1 MLPKIT
7 AGSIY
12 STLGNNSS
20 LVPLAIKD
28 VANSLG
34 ITAGSYVTG
43 NKLESKDRFL
53 DEFGTQSIWL
63 FGLPVFKKITDWTL
77 YKALKIDPKVDV
89 RLLDTPEILDKAIEL
104 SPNVIKHG
112 RNNATDILKNGL
124 KGMKNNPKFSRNLA
138 LSKFAVA
145 TVLTIASYNIL
156 TKYRHDQTKKA
167 AEREILSEN
176 GKKQKNLQKNFI
188 DTYSFTKA
196 SMIDFTSSDK
206 SFTAENTQKNPSF
219 TGAGDFA
226 AKSVTALKDFM
237 NDPVRNLM
245 IVDATIT
252 TERLTSSRNTQEL
265 IGYTIKEGAFWAFMY
280 LASKPIQKWLEHR
293 SAVKHNK
300 SIDLDARVIESEDL
314 RRSFANK
321 AAFEKQMANF
331 PIDKS
336 DVEIYEFLHKNPDNI
351 VVKMAKKSDEIP
363 TLKTSDNWS
372 NKLKKMLHLPYLEIS
387 DKDAIDT
394 RRFIDIGNSEK
405 KTGVRGIHTKLMNLY
420 SQYLSSEEPLDD
432 FLKSVKKHKRNAV
445 RMNLGSC
452 VSALGIAVPLVMIAV
467 RYIGGNKDFQV
478 KEDLKKE
485 LTFK

>member
-34 ITAGSYVTG
+34 LTAGSYVTG

-63 FGLPVFKKITDWTL
+63 FGLPVFKKITDLTL

-112 RNNATDILKNGL
+112 KNKETDILKRGL
-124 KGMKNNPKFSRNLA
+124 TGMKNNPRFSRNLA
-138 LSKFAVA
+138 LSKFVVA
-145 TVLTIASYNIL
+145 TVLTIASYKIL
-156 TKYRHDQTKKA
+156 TKYRHRQTKQS
-167 AEREILSEN
+167 AEKEILSEY
-176 GKKQKNLQKNFI
+176 GKKQKNFANEFV
-188 DTYSFTKA
+188 DTYSFTKT
-196 SMIDFTSSDK
+196 SMIDFTSHK
-206 SFTAENTQKNPSF
+206 TEQIKNPLDKPAF
-219 TGAGDFA
+219 TGTGDFV

-245 IVDATIT
+245 IVDGAIT
-252 TERLTSSRNTQEL
+252 TERLTSSRNTQEFV
-265 IGYTIKEGAFWAFMY
+265 GYAIKEGAFWAFMY
-280 LASKPIQKWLEHR
+280 LASKPIQKWLENR
-293 SAVKHNK
+293 SVVKHNK

-314 RRSFANK
+314 RSAFANK
-321 AAFEKQMANF
+321 AEFEKQMANF
-331 PIDKS
+331 PVGKS
-336 DVEIYEFLHKNPDNI
+336 DVEIYEYLHKNPDNI

-363 TLKTSDNWS
+363 TLKASDNWS
-372 NKLKKMLHLPYLEIS
+372 NKLKKILHLPYLEIS

-420 SQYLSSEEPLDD
+420 SQYLSSKEPLDD

-452 VSALGIAVPLVMIAV
+452 VGALGIAVPLIMIAV
-467 RYIGGNKDFQV
+467 RYIGGNKNFQV